1 MLSQDARVHER
12 NESLADCE
20 ESVLEAGERSVA
32 GWKSPLQRD
41 VICFPQFLSEDA
53 HVDQDQTKLCSMN
66 SNIFC
71 HYALTVMLS

>member
-53 HVDQDQTKLCSMN
+53 HVDHEET
-66 SNIFC
+66 
-71 HYALTVMLS
+71 HAP